1 MNGDDTPRGD
11 AAEAVLTD
19 ASQPAGRHLMRLVF
33 SQDTPAQRPCR
44 RPRPQRGRRSRC
56 PFCGPMG
63 WRGCPGTVAKG
74 SIGDG
79 AEMPPI

>member
-1 MNGDDTPRGD
+1 MNGDDTPSGEPTE
-11 AAEAVLTD
+11 AALTD
-19 ASQPAGRHLMRLVF
+19 ASQPAGRHLVRLVF

-63 WRGCPGTVAKG
+63 GVIELHRTRQSLLRHHPAAGV
-74 SIGDG
+74 
-79 AEMPPI
+79 